1 MARLYKILEKI
12 RHLYKIDLP
21 ETIKVYPVFSLD
33 RLWKAPKDP
42 LLGQRNEPL
51 LLIQVN
57 DNDKWE
63 VEEVLVSKLARRTL

>member
-42 LLGQRNEPL
+42 LLRQRNEPL

-57 DNDKWE
+57 DNDK
-63 VEEVLVSKLARRTL
+63 